1 MKNYSEEFKDQAVK
15 LSEDVGVKKAAEQLG
30 VSITHMC
37 VDTLSFWR
45 RAKKKMPEGKTLVLS
60 AREKELQKENE
71 ELKKTVAILREAM
84 RFFATDW
91 K

>member
-1 MKNYSEEFKDQAVK
+1 MKKYSQEFKDQAVK
-15 LSEDVGVKKAAEQLG
+15 LSDDVGVKKAAEQLG
-30 VSITHMC
+30 VSLN
-37 VDTLSFWR
+37 TLSSWR
-45 RAKKKMPEGKTLVLS
+45 RAKKKMPEGKTFVLS

-84 RFFATDW
+84 RFFATDQ

>member
-1 MKNYSEEFKDQAVK
+1 MKNYSQEFKDQAVK

-30 VSITHMC
+30 VSL
-37 VDTLSFWR
+37 DTLSSWR
-45 RAKKKMPEGKTLVLS
+45 RAKKKMPEGKTFVLS

-84 RFFATDW
+84 RFFATDR

>member
-1 MKNYSEEFKDQAVK
+1 
-15 LSEDVGVKKAAEQLG
+15 
-30 VSITHMC
+30 
-37 VDTLSFWR
+37 
-45 RAKKKMPEGKTLVLS
+45 MPESKTFVLS

-84 RFFATDW
+84 RFFATDR

>member
-1 MKNYSEEFKDQAVK
+1 MKNYSQEFKDQAVK

-30 VSITHMC
+30 VSIN
-37 VDTLSFWR
+37 TLSFWR
-45 RAKKKMPEGKTLVLS
+45 RAKKKMPEGKTFVLS

-84 RFFATDW
+84 RFFATDR

>member
-1 MKNYSEEFKDQAVK
+1 MKKYSQEFKDQAVK
-15 LSEDVGVKKAAEQLG
+15 LSDDVGVKKAAEQLG
-30 VSITHMC
+30 VSLN
-37 VDTLSFWR
+37 TLSSWR
-45 RAKKKMPEGKTLVLS
+45 RAKKKMPEGKTFVLS

-84 RFFATDW
+84 RFFATDR